1 MTAVPVAADRRT
13 TVRLRTERL
22 TLGYRPDR
30 PVVHDLDLRLPTGR
44 VTAIVGANGSGK
56 STVLRA
62 LARLLRPQSGAVLL
76 DGQDLHRLP
85 TREVARQ
92 LGLLPQ
98 GPVTPDGI
106 TVADLV
112 RRGRTPHTSVF
123 RQWSPADQ
131 HAVDRAL
138 ATTGMSQLAEAQ
150 VDSLSGGQRQR
161 AWLAMTVAQDTP
173 LLLLDEPT
181 TFLDVAHQLDVLEL
195 VRDLHA
201 AGKTVA
207 MVLHDINQAAR
218 YADHL
223 VAMRDGRVV
232 AAGPP
237 DEVLTPA
244 LLADVFGVR
253 CHILTDPDSATPL
266 IVPVARLSPPDG
278 PLPVRRPAP
287 ADLQEG
293 SP

>member
-1 MTAVPVAADRRT
+1 MTALHAADLGT
-13 TVRLRTERL
+13 DVSSRLRTERL
-22 TLGYRPDR
+22 TLAYKVGR
-30 PVVHDLDLRLPTGR
+30 PVVTDLDLSLPAGL

-62 LARLLRPQSGAVLL
+62 LARLLAPRSGAVLL
-76 DGQDLHRLP
+76 DGQDLHRLA
-85 TREVARQ
+85 TRDVARQ

-123 RQWSPADQ
+123 RQWSAADQ
-131 HAVDRAL
+131 QAVDSAL
-138 ATTGMSQLAEAQ
+138 ATTGMTGLADQQ
-150 VDSLSGGQRQR
+150 VDRLSGGQRQR

-173 LLLLDEPT
+173 VLLLDEPT

-195 VRDLHA
+195 VRDLNA
-201 AGKTVA
+201 GGKTVA
-207 MVLHDINQAAR
+207 MVLHDVNQAAR

-223 VAMRDGRVV
+223 IAMRDGRVV
-232 AAGPP
+232 AAGDPSN
-237 DEVLTPA
+237 VLTPA

-253 CHILTDPDSATPL
+253 CRILPDPDSATPL
-266 IVPVARLSPPDG
+266 IVPVARL
-278 PLPVRRPAP
+278 
-287 ADLQEG
+287 
-293 SP
+293 

>member
-1 MTAVPVAADRRT
+1 MTAQPVTVDVRT
-13 TVRLRTERL
+13 DAPSRLRAQRL
-22 TLGYRPDR
+22 TLGYKPDH
-30 PVVHDLDLRLPTGR
+30 PVVRDLDLALPTGR
-44 VTAIVGANGSGK
+44 VSAIIGANGSGK

-62 LARLLRPQSGAVLL
+62 LARLLRPQAGAVLL
-76 DGQDLHRLP
+76 DGQDLHQLP
-85 TREVARQ
+85 TRDVARK

-123 RQWSPADQ
+123 RQWSVADQ
-131 HAVDRAL
+131 QAVDTAL
-138 ATTGMSQLAEAQ
+138 ATTGMTELAQEQ

-195 VRDLHA
+195 VRDLNA
-201 AGKTVA
+201 AGRTIA
-207 MVLHDINQAAR
+207 MVLHDVNQAVR

-223 VAMRDGRVV
+223 VAMSDGRVV

-237 DEVLTPA
+237 AQVLTPE
-244 LLADVFGVR
+244 LLGEVFGVR
-253 CHILTDPDSATPL
+253 CHLLPDPDSATPL
-266 IVPVARLSPPDG
+266 IVPVARL
-278 PLPVRRPAP
+278 
-287 ADLQEG
+287 
-293 SP
+293 

>member
-1 MTAVPVAADRRT
+1 MTALDVTGTAAPHPSGGAAA
-13 TVRLRTERL
+13 RLRTERL
-22 TLGYRPDR
+22 TLGYRSDR
-30 PVVHDLDLRLPTGR
+30 PVVPDLDLELPTAA
-44 VTAIVGANGSGK
+44 VTAIIGANGSGK

-62 LARLLRPQSGAVLL
+62 LARLLRPRSGTVLL

-85 TREVARQ
+85 TRQVARQ

-98 GPVTPDGI
+98 GPITPDGI
-106 TVADLV
+106 TVVDLV

-123 RQWSPADQ
+123 RQWSAADQ
-131 HAVDRAL
+131 AAVDSAL
-138 ATTGMSQLAEAQ
+138 ATTGMAELAEEQ

-161 AWLAMTVAQDTP
+161 AWLAMTVAQDTS

-201 AGKTVA
+201 DGRTVV
-207 MVLHDINQAAR
+207 MVLHDVNQAAR

-232 AAGPP
+232 ATGRPT
-237 DEVLTPA
+237 DVLTPA

-253 CHILTDPDSATPL
+253 CRILPDPDSATPL
-266 IVPVARLSPPDG
+266 IVPVARL
-278 PLPVRRPAP
+278 
-287 ADLQEG
+287 
-293 SP
+293 

>member
-1 MTAVPVAADRRT
+1 MTAVHPTPTATRLLAPQLAADR
-13 TVRLRTERL
+13 L
-22 TLGYRPDR
+22 TLAYRADR
-30 PVVHDLDLRLPTGR
+30 PVVRDLDLAVPPGR
-44 VTAIVGANGSGK
+44 VTAIIGANGSGK

-62 LARLLRPQSGAVLL
+62 FARLLRPASGTVLL
-76 DGQDLHRLP
+76 DGADLHRLP
-85 TREVARQ
+85 TRDVARR

-112 RRGRTPHTSVF
+112 RRGRMPHTSLL
-123 RQWSPADQ
+123 RQWSTADQ
-131 HAVDRAL
+131 RAVDHAL
-138 ATTGMSQLAEAQ
+138 ATTGLAALADEQ

-161 AWLAMTVAQDTP
+161 AWLALTVAQDTP

-201 AGKTVA
+201 AGRTVV
-207 MVLHDINQAAR
+207 MVLHDVNQAAR

-223 VAMRDGRVV
+223 VALRAGQVV

-237 DEVLTPA
+237 VDVLTPA

-253 CHILTDPDSATPL
+253 CRVLPDPDSATPL
-266 IVPVARLSPPDG
+266 IVPVARL
-278 PLPVRRPAP
+278 
-287 ADLQEG
+287 
-293 SP
+293 

>member
-1 MTAVPVAADRRT
+1 MTAQPVRSAPRLDAPS
-13 TVRLRTERL
+13 RLRGARI
-22 TLGYRPDR
+22 TLGYRPDH
-30 PVVHDLDLRLPTGR
+30 PVVADLDLALPTGR
-44 VTAIVGANGSGK
+44 VTAIIGANGSGK

-85 TREVARQ
+85 TRDVARQ

-123 RQWSPADQ
+123 RQWSAADQ
-131 HAVDRAL
+131 DAVGSAL
-138 ATTGMSQLAEAQ
+138 STTGMADLAGEL

-181 TFLDVAHQLDVLEL
+181 TFLDIAHQLDVLEL

-201 AGKTVA
+201 AGRTIG
-207 MVLHDINQAAR
+207 MVLHDVNQAAR
-218 YADHL
+218 FADHL

-237 DEVLTPA
+237 AEVLTPE
-244 LLADVFGVR
+244 LLAEVFGVR
-253 CHILTDPDSATPL
+253 CHLLRDPDSATPL
-266 IVPVARLSPPDG
+266 IVPVARL
-278 PLPVRRPAP
+278 
-287 ADLQEG
+287 
-293 SP
+293 

>member
-1 MTAVPVAADRRT
+1 MTAVHEQAETTGKHDPDAAP
-13 TVRLRTERL
+13 RLLTQHL
-22 TLGYRPDR
+22 TLSYRADR
-30 PVVHDLDLRLPTGR
+30 PVVEQLDLSIPTGQ
-44 VTAIVGANGSGK
+44 VTAIIGANGSGK

-62 LARLLRPQSGAVLL
+62 LARLLRPQAGAVLL
-76 DGQDLHRLP
+76 DGQDIHHLA
-85 TREVARQ
+85 TRDVARQ

-123 RQWSPADQ
+123 KQWSAADQ
-131 HAVDRAL
+131 KAVDSAL
-138 ATTGMSQLAEAQ
+138 ATTGMAALADEQ

-161 AWLAMTVAQDTP
+161 AWLAMTIAQDTP

-195 VRDLHA
+195 VRELHRV
-201 AGKTVA
+201 GKTIV

-223 VAMRDGRVV
+223 VAMRQGRVI
-232 AAGPP
+232 AGGAPG
-237 DEVLTPA
+237 DVLTPA
-244 LLADVFGVR
+244 LLADVFSVR
-253 CHILTDPDSATPL
+253 CRVLTDPDSDTPL
-266 IVPVARLSPPDG
+266 IVPVARL
-278 PLPVRRPAP
+278 
-287 ADLQEG
+287 
-293 SP
+293 

>member
-1 MTAVPVAADRRT
+1 MIVLPVSATSRT
-13 TVRLRTERL
+13 DVTSGLRAERL
-22 TLGYRPDR
+22 TLGYKPDH
-30 PVVHDLDLRLPTGR
+30 PVVRDLDLSLPTGR
-44 VTAIVGANGSGK
+44 VTAIIGANGSGK

-76 DGQDLHRLP
+76 DGADLHRLA
-85 TREVARQ
+85 TRDVARQ

-123 RQWSPADQ
+123 RQWSAADQ
-131 HAVDRAL
+131 QAVDSAL
-138 ATTGMSQLAEAQ
+138 ATTGMTDLSQQQ
-150 VDSLSGGQRQR
+150 VDNLSGGQRQR
-161 AWLAMTVAQDTP
+161 AWLAMTVAQETP

-201 AGKTVA
+201 AGRTIA
-207 MVLHDINQAAR
+207 MVLHDVNQAAR

-232 AAGPP
+232 AVGTPA
-237 DEVLTPA
+237 DVLTVE
-244 LLADVFGVR
+244 LLAEVFGVR
-253 CHILTDPDSATPL
+253 CHLLPDPDSATPL
-266 IVPVARLSPPDG
+266 IVPVARL
-278 PLPVRRPAP
+278 
-287 ADLQEG
+287 
-293 SP
+293 

>member
-1 MTAVPVAADRRT
+1 MTAAPATDRRT
-13 TVRLRTERL
+13 PLLPRLRAEQL
-22 TLGYRPDR
+22 TLAYRADR
-30 PVVHDLDLRLPTGR
+30 PVVRDLDLALPPGE

-62 LARLLRPQSGAVLL
+62 LARLLRPQAGAVLL
-76 DGQDLHRLP
+76 DGADVHRLP
-85 TREVARQ
+85 TRDVARR

-123 RQWSPADQ
+123 RQWSPDDQ
-131 HAVDRAL
+131 RAVDAALGITGLTAL
-138 ATTGMSQLAEAQ
+138 AGEL

-161 AWLAMTVAQDTP
+161 AWLAMTVAQETP

-201 AGKTVA
+201 AGRTVA

-237 DEVLTPA
+237 AQVLTA
-244 LLADVFGVR
+244 ELMAEVFGVR
-253 CHILTDPDSATPL
+253 CHLLPDPDSGTPL
-266 IVPVARLSPPDG
+266 IVPVARL
-278 PLPVRRPAP
+278 
-287 ADLQEG
+287 
-293 SP
+293 

>member
-1 MTAVPVAADRRT
+1 MTALHAHAETTGTDGADAT
-13 TVRLRTERL
+13 PRLLTRQL
-22 TLGYRPDR
+22 TLAYRADR
-30 PVVHDLDLRLPTGR
+30 PVVEQLDLSIPTGQ

-62 LARLLRPQSGAVLL
+62 LARLLRPQAGAVLL
-76 DGQDLHRLP
+76 DGQDIHRLA
-85 TREVARQ
+85 TRDVARQ

-106 TVADLV
+106 TVGDLV

-123 RQWSPADQ
+123 RQWSAADQ
-131 HAVDRAL
+131 HAVDDAL
-138 ATTGMSQLAEAQ
+138 ATTGMTALAGDQ

-195 VRDLHA
+195 VRDLHR
-201 AGKTVA
+201 AGKTVV
-207 MVLHDINQAAR
+207 MVLHDVNQAAR

-223 VAMRDGRVV
+223 VAMRQGRIV
-232 AAGPP
+232 ASGAPSA
-237 DEVLTPA
+237 VLTPA
-244 LLADVFGVR
+244 LLAEVFSVR
-253 CHILTDPDSATPL
+253 CRVLTDPGSATPL
-266 IVPVARLSPPDG
+266 IVPVARL
-278 PLPVRRPAP
+278 
-287 ADLQEG
+287 
-293 SP
+293 

>member
-1 MTAVPVAADRRT
+1 MTVLHDAATTRT
-13 TVRLRTERL
+13 DATAPARLVTERL
-22 TLGYRPDR
+22 TLGYRADK
-30 PVVHDLDLRLPTGR
+30 PVVNDLDLALPTGA
-44 VTAIVGANGSGK
+44 VTAIIGANGSGK

-62 LARLLRPQSGAVLL
+62 LARLLRPQAGTVLL
-76 DGQDLHRLP
+76 DGHDVHRLP

-123 RQWSPADQ
+123 RQWSRQDQ
-131 HAVDRAL
+131 LAVDSAL
-138 ATTGMSQLAEAQ
+138 ATTGMTGLAEEQ

-161 AWLAMTVAQDTP
+161 AWLAMTVAQETP

-195 VRDLHA
+195 VRELHA
-201 AGKTVA
+201 GGKTVA
-207 MVLHDINQAAR
+207 MVLHDVNQAAR

-237 DEVLTPA
+237 ADVLTPA

-253 CHILTDPDSATPL
+253 CRILHDPDSATPL
-266 IVPVARLSPPDG
+266 IVPVARL
-278 PLPVRRPAP
+278 
-287 ADLQEG
+287 
-293 SP
+293 

>member
-1 MTAVPVAADRRT
+1 MSALHPRAPQLVADG
-13 TVRLRTERL
+13 L
-22 TLGYRPDR
+22 TLAYRADR
-30 PVVHDLDLRLPTGR
+30 PVVRDLDLAVPPGR
-44 VTAIVGANGSGK
+44 VTAILGANGSGK

-62 LARLLRPQSGAVLL
+62 FARLLRPASGSVLL
-76 DGQDLHRLP
+76 DGADLHRLP
-85 TREVARQ
+85 TRDVARR

-106 TVADLV
+106 TVVDLV
-112 RRGRTPHTSVF
+112 RRGRMPHTSLL
-123 RQWSPADQ
+123 RQWSAADQ
-131 HAVDRAL
+131 AAVDAAL
-138 ATTGMSQLAEAQ
+138 RTTGLVELADEQ

-161 AWLAMTVAQDTP
+161 AWLALTVAQDTS

-201 AGKTVA
+201 TGKTVV
-207 MVLHDINQAAR
+207 MVLHDVNQAAR

-223 VAMRDGRVV
+223 VAMRAGQVV

-237 DEVLTPA
+237 ADVLTPA

-253 CHILTDPDSATPL
+253 CRVLPDPDSATPL
-266 IVPVARLSPPDG
+266 IVPVARLQPP
-278 PLPVRRPAP
+278 A
-287 ADLQEG
+287 ADLRRTVPPRRG
-293 SP
+293 ST